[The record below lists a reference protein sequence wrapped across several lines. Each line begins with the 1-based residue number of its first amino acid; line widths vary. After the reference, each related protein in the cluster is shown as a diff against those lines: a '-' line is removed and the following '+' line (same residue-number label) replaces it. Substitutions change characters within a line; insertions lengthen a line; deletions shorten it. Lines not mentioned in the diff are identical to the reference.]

1 MFSLLSQK
9 LVDGPLMAKWKKP
22 GYERLCSTYV
32 INSKNYKF
40 GTVSI
45 CRVSPSRII
54 PYLKKCYM
62 AAVSLALFFNI
73 YLLRPS
79 AVRSRI

>member
-1 MFSLLSQK
+1 MAHLIVDGLVQK

-45 CRVSPSRII
+45 CRVSAV
-54 PYLKKCYM
+54 PYIARQSCVCR
-62 AAVSLALFFNI
+62 APH
-73 YLLRPS
+73 LLLLLLLMLLCCR
-79 AVRSRI
+79 